1 MVLTSLKAT
10 GSQKVGDSNPH
21 RGVITAFPKLTGT
34 NSPELGPTDV
44 AADSVQGSERRRYN
58 VTIPDIGI
66 YVDFILF
73 ASAIC
78 VSKRLGSD

>member
-1 MVLTSLKAT
+1 VVVKYTT
-10 GSQKVGDSNPH
+10 GRVFESCSRSDYGIS
-21 RGVITAFPKLTGT
+21 LTGT

-44 AADSVQGSERRRYN
+44 AEADSVQGSERRRYN
-58 VTIPDIGI
+58 VTTPVIGI

>member
-1 MVLTSLKAT
+1 MIRV
-10 GSQKVGDSNPH
+10 
-21 RGVITAFPKLTGT
+21 FPKLTGT
-34 NSPELGPTDV
+34 NSPEPGPTDM
-44 AADSVQGSERRRYN
+44 AEADSVQGSDRRRYN
-58 VTIPDIGI
+58 VTTPVIGI